1 MPTEAPPSNE
11 LALVVDTIGRRTQA
25 RELAARLRELY
36 RRNSELWGR

>member
-11 LALVVDTIGRRTQA
+11 PALVVDTIGRRTQA